1 MKIVI
6 NTCYGE
12 FGISIEALQELV
24 SRSAKCLRICTPKY
38 YYGGEN
44 GWNKRHDWEKG
55 WQRDFATYKDLGNG
69 MMAHPYGFNIF
80 KDGFMY
86 LLEYKNRTDN
96 DLIEIVET
104 MGQKANGVCACLKV
118 VEIPDGIN
126 WEIDEHDGFE
136 IINEAHRS
144 WC

>member
-55 WQRDFATYKDLGNG
+55 WQRDFAPVALPLLV
-69 MMAHPYGFNIF
+69 MMRDMIGLKSLNDVGEE
-80 KDGFMY
+80 KGKK
-86 LLEYKNRTDN
+86 KN
-96 DLIEIVET
+96 
-104 MGQKANGVCACLKV
+104 
-118 VEIPDGIN
+118 P
-126 WEIDEHDGFE
+126 
-136 IINEAHRS
+136 
-144 WC
+144 